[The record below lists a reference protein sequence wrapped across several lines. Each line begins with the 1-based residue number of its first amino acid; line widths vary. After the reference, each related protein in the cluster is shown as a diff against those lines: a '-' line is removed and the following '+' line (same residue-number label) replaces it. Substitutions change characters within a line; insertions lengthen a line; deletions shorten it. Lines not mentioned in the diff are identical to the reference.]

1 MGSTGIFVR
10 TKAITRLLFTVGVV
24 TWLALVFTDLS
35 NLFSVVNGIKPDVP
49 IWLPG
54 VILNLFILSLFYYYK
69 LKIERDEVLN
79 FVDLLW
85 RVFATGLIATVTSLA
100 LRLVEFLLNNT
111 KLTTHPVF
119 QDLFYLINLGLMI
132 SFLMMAF
139 SAWKR
144 LILYQKSKW
153 LLRLWAF
160 FEFGLLITLIYNSF
174 RVPLIEWLYVTLLGI
189 FIVVGLV
196 LSGNMKW
203 VAFLNFRQKWT
214 SLLLLLLTVFYLLY
228 IFYTNSSLSERIGNV
243 YPYFTHYRYHIF
255 ILSLMVFVTGYSIFS
270 FLVILFNLPT
280 TSVFEQKLEEVVN
293 FQRISQSIQTEQSEE
308 SVYNILLETSVSSV
322 FADAAWL
329 EINSNAHEQK
339 LFTYKITDK
348 ESHDIINHLNAHN
361 IKGVFDQGS
370 EKTKNLSKHLASL
383 KGSRFRSILAFPIYV
398 KGDNIGTLAL
408 LKELP
413 ESFNKE
419 MTKIVS
425 TFSNQ
430 AGISIENFRLM
441 EEALQNERYKEELK
455 IAKMVQKSLL
465 PTLLEQDID
474 FEIAAFSESADEVG
488 GDYYDTLRVNENLV
502 SIIIADVSGKGTTAA
517 FHMSQMKG
525 IFHSLAQRDIEPDN
539 FMVLANQA
547 LVYCLERGSFI
558 SATYFI
564 INTQTKKIRYARA
577 GHCPVLYYSAEKQ
590 TLEYFKDKGVALG
603 MVRNRSY
610 SNFIQ
615 AYEFEY
621 KPGDLMV
628 LYTDGI
634 TEAKDNKGTEFGYDR
649 LLSMVKDVHLLSAK
663 GIQDHLIGKLYEFT
677 GTDNIDDDYTTMIVK
692 FNEHE
697 KSGQQ
702 VNRQDTKEGTLISK

>member
-1 MGSTGIFVR
+1 VR
-10 TKAITRLLFTVGVV
+10 TKAITRLLFTVGVI
-24 TWLALVFTDLS
+24 TWLALLFMDLS
-35 NLFSVVNGIKPDVP
+35 VQISLANNLPPEVPAWLSGIV
-49 IWLPG
+49 
-54 VILNLFILSLFYYYK
+54 LNLFIASLFYYYR

-85 RVFATGLIATVTSLA
+85 RVFATGLIATVISLS
-100 LRLVEFLLNNT
+100 LRLVEYLLNDT
-111 KLTTHPVF
+111 KLTTHIVF
-119 QDLFYLINLGLMI
+119 KDLIYMINLGLMI
-132 SFLMMAF
+132 SFLTMAF
-139 SAWKR
+139 AAWKR

-153 LLRLWAF
+153 LLRLWMI
-160 FEFGLLITLIYNSF
+160 FELGLLIALLYNSF
-174 RVPLIEWLYVTLLGI
+174 RLQTGEWPYYVLFGTLVLLS
-189 FIVVGLV
+189 LV

-214 SLLLLLLTVFYLLY
+214 SLLLLLLTVFYLMY
-228 IFYTNSSLSERIGNV
+228 IFYTNSSLAESIDSMTA
-243 YPYFTHYRYHIF
+243 YFTDYRSHVF
-255 ILSLMVFVTGYSIFS
+255 IISITVFVTIYSIFS

-329 EINSNAHEQK
+329 EIRGDGGQHK

-348 ESHDIINHLNAHN
+348 ESNDIISHLNSHN

-383 KGSRFRSILAFPIYV
+383 RGSRFRSILAFPIHV
-398 KGDNIGTLAL
+398 KGENIGTLAL

-413 ESFNKE
+413 DGFNKE

-455 IAKMVQKSLL
+455 IAKTVQKSLL
-465 PTLLEQDID
+465 PAVLEKSYD

-488 GDYYDTLRVNENLV
+488 GDYYDTLRINEDLV

-525 IFHSLAQRDIEPDN
+525 IFHSLGQKDIEPDE
-539 FMVLANQA
+539 FMKQANQA

-564 INTQTKKIRYARA
+564 INTRTKKIRYARA
-577 GHCPVLYYSAEKQ
+577 GHCPVLYYCAAKHSF
-590 TLEYFKDKGVALG
+590 EYFKDKGVALG
-603 MVRNRSY
+603 MVRNKSY
-610 SNFIQ
+610 ANFIQ

-621 KPGDLMV
+621 RPGDLMV

-634 TEAKDNKGTEFGYDR
+634 TEAKDGKGEEFGYDR
-649 LLSMVKDVHLLSAK
+649 LMEAVSDACVKPAK
-663 GIQDHLIGKLYEFT
+663 EIQDSLIAKLYEFT
-677 GTDNIDDDYTTMIVK
+677 GTSNIDDDYTTMIVK
-692 FNEHE
+692 FVSE
-697 KSGQQ
+697 KTSD
-702 VNRQDTKEGTLISK
+702 N

>member
-1 MGSTGIFVR
+1 MRS
-10 TKAITRLLFTVGVV
+10 KAISRLLFSVGVI
-24 TWLALVFTDLS
+24 TWLALLLTDISILWT
-35 NLFSVVNGIKPDVP
+35 SVNNIPPDVP
-49 IWLPG
+49 VWLPG
-54 VILNLFILSLFYYYK
+54 VILNLFIVSLFYYYK
-69 LKIERDEVLN
+69 IKIERDEVLN

-85 RVFATGLIATVTSLA
+85 RVFATGLISTVISLGLRLIEYLLGDTSLT
-100 LRLVEFLLNNT
+100 R
-111 KLTTHPVF
+111 HPVF
-119 QDLFYLINLGLMI
+119 WDLVYMINLGLMI
-132 SFLMMAF
+132 GFLMMAF
-139 SAWKR
+139 AAWKR

-160 FEFGLLITLIYNSF
+160 FEIGLLISLIYNSF
-174 RVPLIEWLYVTLLGI
+174 KVPLVEWLYGTMFGI
-189 FIVVGLV
+189 FVIVALV

-228 IFYTNSSLSERIGNV
+228 IFYTNSSLLENISNSS
-243 YPYFTHYRYHIF
+243 PYYTDYKYHIF
-255 ILSLMVFVTGYSIFS
+255 ILSLIVFVTIYAIFS

-329 EINSNAHEQK
+329 EINSNEHEHK
-339 LFTYKITDK
+339 LYTYKITDK
-348 ESHDIINHLNAHN
+348 ESYDIINHLKAHN
-361 IKGVFDQGS
+361 VKGVLDQGS

-398 KGDNIGTLAL
+398 KGQNIGTLAL

-465 PTLLEQDID
+465 PTILEQDKD

-488 GDYYDTLRVNENLV
+488 GDYYDTLRIDKHLV

-525 IFHSLAQRDIEPDN
+525 IFHSLAQRDIEPKD
-539 FMVLANQA
+539 FMVQANQA

-564 INTQTKKIRYARA
+564 INTQTKTVRYARA
-577 GHCPVLYYSAEKQ
+577 GHCPVLYYCAETKSSQ
-590 TLEYFKDKGVALG
+590 YLKDKGVALG
-603 MVRNRSY
+603 MVRNNSY
-610 SNFIQ
+610 NSFIQ
-615 AYEFEY
+615 SNTFQY
-621 KPGDLMV
+621 KPGDIMI
-628 LYTDGI
+628 LYTDGV
-634 TEAKDNKGTEFGYDR
+634 TEAKDGKNEEFGYER
-649 LLSMVKDVHLLSAK
+649 LTTVVDEAGHLSPAEM
-663 GIQDHLIGKLYEFT
+663 QNHLINKLYEFS
-677 GTDNIDDDYTTMIVK
+677 GTRNINDDYTTMIVK
-692 FNEHE
+692 F
-697 KSGQQ
+697 K
-702 VNRQDTKEGTLISK
+702 

>member
-1 MGSTGIFVR
+1 MRS
-10 TKAITRLLFTVGVV
+10 KAISRILFSVGVI
-24 TWLALVFTDLS
+24 TWLALLFTDISILLS
-35 NLFSVVNGIKPDVP
+35 SVNNIKPDVP
-49 IWLPG
+49 VWLPG
-54 VILNLFILSLFYYYK
+54 IILNLFIVSLFYYYK
-69 LKIERDEVLN
+69 IKIERDEVLN

-85 RVFATGLIATVTSLA
+85 RVFATGLIATVVSLG
-100 LRLVEFLLNNT
+100 LRLIEYLLGDT
-111 KLTTHPVF
+111 TLTRHIVF
-119 QDLFYLINLGLMI
+119 KDLVYIINLGLMI
-132 SFLMMAF
+132 GFLMMAF
-139 SAWKR
+139 AAWKR

-160 FEFGLLITLIYNSF
+160 FEIGLLISLVYNSF
-174 RVPLIEWLYVTLLGI
+174 KFPVVEWLYGTLLGI
-189 FIVVGLV
+189 FVVVGLV

-228 IFYTNSSLSERIGNV
+228 IFYTNSVLSQSIGNTS
-243 YPYFTHYRYHIF
+243 PYFTEYRYHVF
-255 ILSLMVFVTGYSIFS
+255 IWSLIIFVTIYSIFS

-329 EINSNAHEQK
+329 EINSNAHEHK
-339 LFTYKITDK
+339 LFTYKVTDK
-348 ESHDIINHLNAHN
+348 ESYDIINHLKAHN
-361 IKGVFDQGS
+361 VKGVLDQGS

-398 KGDNIGTLAL
+398 KGQNIGTLAL

-465 PTLLEQDID
+465 PTILEQDQD
-474 FEIAAFSESADEVG
+474 FDVAAFSESADEVG
-488 GDYYDTLRVNENLV
+488 GDYYDTLRVDKHLI

-525 IFHSLAQRDIEPDN
+525 IFHSLAQRDIEPSS
-539 FMVLANQA
+539 FMVQANQA
-547 LVYCLERGSFI
+547 LIYCLERGSFI

-564 INTQTKKIRYARA
+564 INTQTKTVRYARA
-577 GHCPVLYYSAEKQ
+577 GHCPVLYYCAESNSSQ
-590 TLEYFKDKGVALG
+590 YLKDKGVALG
-603 MVRNRSY
+603 MVRNRTYTS
-610 SNFIQ
+610 FIQ
-615 AYEFEY
+615 SNSFQY
-621 KPGDLMV
+621 KPGDIMV
-628 LYTDGI
+628 LYTDGV
-634 TEAKDNKGTEFGYDR
+634 TEAKDGKGEEFGYDR
-649 LLSMVKDVHLLSAK
+649 LI
-663 GIQDHLIGKLYEFT
+663 GIVNEANGMAPAEIQNHLINKLYEFS
-677 GTDNIDDDYTTMIVK
+677 GTSNIDDDYTTMIVK
-692 FNEHE
+692 F
-697 KSGQQ
+697 K
-702 VNRQDTKEGTLISK
+702 

>member
-1 MGSTGIFVR
+1 VR
-10 TKAITRLLFTVGVV
+10 SKAISRILFSVGVI
-24 TWLALVFTDLS
+24 TWLALLFTDISILLS
-35 NLFSVVNGIKPDVP
+35 SVNNIRPDVP
-49 IWLPG
+49 VWLPG
-54 VILNLFILSLFYYYK
+54 IILNLFIVSLFYYYK
-69 LKIERDEVLN
+69 IKIERDEVLN

-85 RVFATGLIATVTSLA
+85 RVFATGLIATVVSLG
-100 LRLVEFLLNNT
+100 LRLIEYLLGDT
-111 KLTTHPVF
+111 TLTRHIVF
-119 QDLFYLINLGLMI
+119 KDLVYIINLGLMI
-132 SFLMMAF
+132 GFLMMAF
-139 SAWKR
+139 AAWKR

-160 FEFGLLITLIYNSF
+160 FEIGLLISLVYNSF
-174 RVPLIEWLYVTLLGI
+174 KFPVVEWLYGTLLGI
-189 FIVVGLV
+189 FVVVGLV

-228 IFYTNSSLSERIGNV
+228 IIYTNSTLSQSIGSAS
-243 YPYFTHYRYHIF
+243 PYFTEYRYHIF
-255 ILSLMVFVTGYSIFS
+255 ILSLIVFVTIYSIFS

-329 EINSNAHEQK
+329 EINSNAHEHK

-348 ESHDIINHLNAHN
+348 ESYDIINHLKTHN
-361 IKGVFDQGS
+361 VKGVLDQGS

-398 KGDNIGTLAL
+398 KGQNIGTLAL

-465 PTLLEQDID
+465 PTILEQDED
-474 FEIAAFSESADEVG
+474 FDIAAFSESADEVG
-488 GDYYDTLRVNENLV
+488 GDYYDTLRVDKHLI
-502 SIIIADVSGKGTTAA
+502 SMIIADVSGKGTNAA

-525 IFHSLAQRDIEPDN
+525 IFHSLAQHDIEPSD
-539 FMVLANQA
+539 FMVQANQA

-564 INTQTKKIRYARA
+564 INTQTKTVRYARA
-577 GHCPVLYYSAEKQ
+577 GHCPVLYYCANANSS
-590 TLEYFKDKGVALG
+590 EYLKDKGVALG
-603 MVRNRSY
+603 MVRNKTY
-610 SNFIQ
+610 SSFIQ
-615 AYEFEY
+615 SNVFQY
-621 KPGDLMV
+621 KPGDIMV
-628 LYTDGI
+628 LYTDGV
-634 TEAKDNKGTEFGYDR
+634 TEAKDGKGEEFGYDR
-649 LLSMVKDVHLLSAK
+649 LANLVNEANGMTPSE
-663 GIQDHLIGKLYEFT
+663 IQNHLINKLYEFS
-677 GTDNIDDDYTTMIVK
+677 GTSNINDDYTTMIVK
-692 FNEHE
+692 F
-697 KSGQQ
+697 
-702 VNRQDTKEGTLISK
+702 KE

>member
-1 MGSTGIFVR
+1 MAFFGFNRHFVR
-10 TKAITRLLFTVGVV
+10 TKAITRLLFTVGFI

-35 NLFSVVNGIKPDVP
+35 VLFSSANDIKPDLP
-49 IWLPG
+49 TWLPG
-54 VILNLFILSLFYYYK
+54 VMLNLFILSLFYYYK

-85 RVFATGLIATVTSLA
+85 RVFATGLVATVVSLA
-100 LRLVEFLLNNT
+100 LRLVEFLLNDT
-111 KLTTHPVF
+111 KLTTHIVF
-119 QDLFYLINLGLMI
+119 IDLIYLINLGLMI

-160 FEFGLLITLIYNSF
+160 FEFGLLASLVYNSF
-174 RVPLIEWLYVTLLGI
+174 KIPLVEWLYGTLLGI
-189 FIVVGLV
+189 FVVVGLV

-214 SLLLLLLTVFYLLY
+214 SLLLLLLTIFYLLY
-228 IFYTNSSLSERIGNV
+228 IFYTNSALSESIGNIS
-243 YPYFTHYRYHIF
+243 PYFTDYRYHIF
-255 ILSLMVFVTGYSIFS
+255 VLSLIVFVTIYSIFS

-329 EINSNAHEQK
+329 EINSNAQEQK

-348 ESHDIINHLNAHN
+348 ESQEIINHLNTHH
-361 IKGVFDQGS
+361 IKGVFDQGN

-383 KGSRFRSILAFPIYV
+383 RGSRFRSILAFPIYV
-398 KGDNIGTLAL
+398 KGENIGNLAL

-413 ESFNKE
+413 EGFNKE

-455 IAKMVQKSLL
+455 IAKTVQKSLL
-465 PTLLEQDID
+465 PTLLEQDKD

-488 GDYYDTLRVNENLV
+488 GDYYDTLRINDHLI

-525 IFHSLAQRDIEPDN
+525 IFHSLAQSDTEPDN
-539 FMVLANQA
+539 FMVHANQA

-558 SATYFI
+558 SATYFV
-564 INTQTKKIRYARA
+564 INTETKKIKYARA
-577 GHCPVLYYSAEKQ
+577 GHCPVLYYSALSKQ
-590 TLEYFKDKGVALG
+590 VTYFKDKGVALG
-603 MVRNRSY
+603 MVRNKTY
-610 SNFIQ
+610 TNFIH

-621 KPGDLMV
+621 VQGDLMV

-634 TEAKDNKGTEFGYDR
+634 TEAKNKKGEEFGYDR
-649 LLSMVKDVHLLSAK
+649 LLESVEEVSSLSA
-663 GIQDHLIGKLYEFT
+663 IQVQDHLIKRLYAFS
-677 GTDNIDDDYTTMIVK
+677 GTDNIDDDYTTMIVR
-692 FNEHE
+692 FN
-697 KSGQQ
+697 
-702 VNRQDTKEGTLISK
+702 